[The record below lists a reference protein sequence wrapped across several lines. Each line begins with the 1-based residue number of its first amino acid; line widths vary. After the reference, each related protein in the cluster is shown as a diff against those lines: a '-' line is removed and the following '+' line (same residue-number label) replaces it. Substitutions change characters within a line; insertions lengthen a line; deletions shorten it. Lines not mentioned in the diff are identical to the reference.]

1 MFGFRKGHTHFFQK
15 SLKPIKTEG
24 LTECTN
30 ALASIIIFATSFS
43 HMSQKEVKRTG
54 LMRPRNIRQEKISNR
69 EDVTRILSYVI
80 SFISIKTYTKFVHLT
95 CQ

>member
-1 MFGFRKGHTHFFQK
+1 MFGFRKGLNYFFQK
-15 SLKPIKTEG
+15 TLKPIKTEG

-30 ALASIIIFATSFS
+30 ALASIIIFAISFS
-43 HMSQKEVKRTG
+43 HMSHKEVKRAG

-80 SFISIKTYTKFVHLT
+80 SFIY
-95 CQ
+95 